1 MIASQPT
8 SQNWE
13 KKLEKKLLSSLS
25 WKSPGMHNTKVFMFM
40 GIAAHATC
48 EP

>member
-1 MIASQPT
+1 MNFFIFIF
-8 SQNWE
+8 
-13 KKLEKKLLSSLS
+13 LLSSLS
-25 WKSPGMHNTKVFMFM
+25 WKSPGMHNTKVLMFM